1 MDNTQIQIQFPSPG
15 EWDKFT
21 MTAVFPDKDGF
32 VQHCRYTQ
40 ERIPDNY
47 LEAFAGVVSVLCV
60 LSDDWQA
67 RQVWACLHDVAAL
80 EEEDFPD
87 FPNIVEAV
95 VLTVEAVS
103 ARGGR
108 RMFTSADYPEFTIRT
123 DTAVAFFKYFTGS
136 GDSGVKNGMEKVVRG

>member
-15 EWDKFT
+15 AWEKFT

-80 EEEDFPD
+80 EEENFPD
-87 FPNIVEAV
+87 FRISWGRFRQAV
-95 VLTVEAVS
+95 GE
-103 ARGGR
+103 
-108 RMFTSADYPEFTIRT
+108 EF
-123 DTAVAFFKYFTGS
+123 
-136 GDSGVKNGMEKVVRG
+136 KV